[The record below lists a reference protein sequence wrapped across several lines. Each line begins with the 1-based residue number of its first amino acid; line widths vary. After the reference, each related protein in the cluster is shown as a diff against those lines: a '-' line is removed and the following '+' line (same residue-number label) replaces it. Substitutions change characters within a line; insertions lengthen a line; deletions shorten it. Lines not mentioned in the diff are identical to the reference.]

1 MILDIILDIGL
12 YHYLFLALILF
23 CIGLFGVIV
32 CRNLLK
38 ILICVELMLNAVGIN
53 FIAFATFSD
62 AIALNGLVFSLFIIL
77 IGATEV
83 AVGVAI
89 LISIY
94 KYKQTVDGEK
104 MGELKG

>member
-1 MILDIILDIGL
+1 MLEAVFKIGL
-12 YHYLFLALILF
+12 YHYLFLALMMF

-38 ILICVELMLNAVGIN
+38 ILICVELMLNAVSIN
-53 FIAFATFSD
+53 FIAFASFSD
-62 AIALNGLVFSLFIIL
+62 TIALNGLVFSLFVIV

-83 AVGVAI
+83 AVGIAI

-94 KYKQTVDGEK
+94 KYKQTVDSEK

>member
-1 MILDIILDIGL
+1 MILDAIFHIGL
-12 YHYLFLALILF
+12 YHYLFLALIMF
-23 CIGLFGVIV
+23 CIGFFGVIV

-38 ILICVELMLNAVGIN
+38 ILICIELMLNAVSIN

-62 AIALNGLVFSLFIIL
+62 SILLNGLVFSLFTIL

-94 KYKQTVDGEK
+94 KYKQTVDSEK